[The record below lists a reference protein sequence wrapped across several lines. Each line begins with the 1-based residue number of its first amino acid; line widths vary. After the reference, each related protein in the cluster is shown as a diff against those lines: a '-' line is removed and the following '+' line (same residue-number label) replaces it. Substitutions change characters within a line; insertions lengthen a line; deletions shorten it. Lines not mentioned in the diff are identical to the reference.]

1 MLGPNRVIAKDVKKC
16 TYLLMLSKMHDID
29 SKVRGSALAPRQVQ
43 LITLHSY
50 DFQTKV
56 VKGCILVVVR
66 LGSMIYWMGLWTSA
80 RCVGRVP

>member
-1 MLGPNRVIAKDVKKC
+1 MGLGRGECLDLKQVK
-16 TYLLMLSKMHDID
+16 
-29 SKVRGSALAPRQVQ
+29 

-66 LGSMIYWMGLWTSA
+66 LGSMVYWMGLWSNV